1 MLSVFCSNTLIF
13 APECWKCTI
22 RCPDFKLFPGDMP
35 PDFPSNLCFQHL
47 QVAPW
52 VLSGTILSFLY
63 RQLQSFC
70 HLLKT
75 LLKTLFHTFNHYL
88 LIAWY
93 YVHLAR
99 NKSETLRLNAFI
111 TFFWKLKFSVK
122 EKLLLKPETKSNT
135 EMSGPPCAF
144 LICIV
149 TSRVNEFKYVLFFVL
164 LCFST
169 LLVYILHAP
178 CINRTVSTVFFFP
191 YLSYMANLFYYSMY
205 LINQRFHAKEGFY
218 YSIVQV
224 IKVIINFQWFWYKSH
239 VCILFIH
246 VNFMQINSF
255 TIHSWRFT
263 CFL

>member
-63 RQLQSFC
+63 RQLQSSC

-99 NKSETLRLNAFI
+99 NKSETLRLNVFI

-149 TSRVNEFKYVLFFVL
+149 TSRVNEFKYVLFLFCFVFL
-164 LCFST
+164 LC
-169 LLVYILHAP
+169 LYIYCMRLVLIVRFQQ
-178 CINRTVSTVFFFP
+178 CFFF
-191 YLSYMANLFYYSMY
+191 LIWVTWLTCSTTVCTSSTNVFMLKRDFTTVLFK
-205 LINQRFHAKEGFY
+205 LLK
-218 YSIVQV
+218 
-224 IKVIINFQWFWYKSH
+224 
-239 VCILFIH
+239 
-246 VNFMQINSF
+246 
-255 TIHSWRFT
+255 
-263 CFL
+263 